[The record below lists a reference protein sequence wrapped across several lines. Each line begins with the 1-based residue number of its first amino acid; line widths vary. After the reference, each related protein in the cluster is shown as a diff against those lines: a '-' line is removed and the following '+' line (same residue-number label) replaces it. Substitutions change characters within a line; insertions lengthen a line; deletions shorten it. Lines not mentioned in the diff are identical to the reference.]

1 MEQGHD
7 QEPTGFAAVPTPT
20 GVATEDYFLPFTV
33 PHGLMPDRQFDGR
46 PASLQVHR
54 VRPVYAT
61 GQRPT
66 VRQAVVLIH
75 GRTVTGPVVFDLR
88 ASDQNGDLLSVQEAL
103 ARAGIDTFAPSL
115 LGYGGS
121 TRFDEGLNDPGN
133 ASRRPYPDPP
143 DSPCQFPEGCDRNN
157 PLITINPLNQQQRLL
172 PAGTS
177 PAGKPLFFRRA
188 HSSNFHFARTDVWVR
203 DIDQVID
210 DAIERA
216 RPTDRKVA
224 LVGYSAGGQH
234 VGRTLYANNNNQQL
248 LQANDGLEAGLH
260 IRANVIEKVSRVV
273 FVNSLFGGLTEE
285 LDPLGLP
292 TFPLTLEDRAASDA
306 LWTRPATSTAVC
318 NGRILLST
326 QQKVWDQNMEND
338 TMGRAWGPTPWL
350 GSGTST
356 DGLNRAPTFSG
367 YGWNADVAGQLSTP
381 TLVMQGLEDGILPT
395 PPGPATGPAIFN
407 SLKVAENKVLVKV
420 ACASHALPWEGCDGV
435 GCKPPHATLKEAL
448 IEWIRKGKFNNH
460 ANGSF
465 TVNEKG
471 QVTSP

>member
-1 MEQGHD
+1 MEQGYD
-7 QEPTGFAAVPTPT
+7 QERAAVTST
-20 GVATEDYFLPFTV
+20 KTEDYWLPFRV
-33 PHGLMPDRQFDGR
+33 PPGLMPDPQFARR
-46 PASLQVHR
+46 PAMLRVHR
-54 VRPVYAT
+54 VRPEYAS
-61 GQRPT
+61 GPPVPPR
-66 VRQAVVLIH
+66 AVVLIH
-75 GRTVTGPVVFDLR
+75 GRTVPGPVVFDLQGPT
-88 ASDQNGDLLSVQEAL
+88 ANLNLSVQKAL
-103 ARAGIDTFAPSL
+103 ALAGIDTFAPSL
-115 LGYGGS
+115 LGYGIS

-133 ASRRPYPDPP
+133 ASRREYPGP
-143 DSPCQFPEGCDRNN
+143 DSPCEHPEGCDRNN
-157 PLITINPLNQQQRLL
+157 PLADINPLNQQSMLL
-172 PAGTS
+172 PA
-177 PAGKPLFFRRA
+177 AGADQPGRPLFYRRA

-350 GSGTST
+350 GSGTS
-356 DGLNRAPTFSG
+356 
-367 YGWNADVAGQLSTP
+367 
-381 TLVMQGLEDGILPT
+381 
-395 PPGPATGPAIFN
+395 
-407 SLKVAENKVLVKV
+407 
-420 ACASHALPWEGCDGV
+420 
-435 GCKPPHATLKEAL
+435 
-448 IEWIRKGKFNNH
+448 
-460 ANGSF
+460 
-465 TVNEKG
+465 
-471 QVTSP
+471 